1 MTSRRCMPSDLPRR
15 VVVVRLSC
23 VPWALAALWLVFA
36 AWNNAGKDGGCFAG
50 QPLWAFGQAAAALIG
65 IAAAFAGTSP
75 RLRHDWFS
83 ATGARRRWFAGAM
96 LLFGIW
102 MLVVF
107 GVQPDTRQLAEAAC
121 R

>member
-1 MTSRRCMPSDLPRR
+1 MTSRRCVPSDLPATRGL
-15 VVVVRLSC
+15 VRLSC

-50 QPLWAFGQAAAALIG
+50 EPLWAFSQAAAALIG
-65 IAAAFAGTSP
+65 IAAAFAGTAS
-75 RLRHDWFS
+75 RLHHDWLS
-83 ATGARRRWFAGAM
+83 AIGARRRWFAVAM

-107 GVQPDTRQLAEAAC
+107 GLEPDTRLLAEAAC
-121 R
+121 K